1 MLTAQ
6 QVGSFAHLSFN
17 TGMANALPSKLA
29 LTSIN
34 RKKEFT
40 EISWNLPIVSE
51 RELTFIC
58 CRPSVCRLSVYL

>member
-29 LTSIN
+29 LTS
-34 RKKEFT
+34 
-40 EISWNLPIVSE
+40 LQ
-51 RELTFIC
+51 
-58 CRPSVCRLSVYL
+58 